1 MTSHRF
7 PAGWEQDVL
16 GSDYRARTLELTADD
31 EGPVFTTVVR
41 HDPPTDDVLRPVR
54 AILYLHG
61 WSDYFYQKHLAEFW
75 THQGA
80 AFYAVDLRKYGRSLR
95 EHQTPGYVDD
105 LGTYDEEIE
114 AALAIIHAELGSNA
128 VVMLMAHST
137 GGLTAALW
145 ADRFPGRV
153 SGLVLN
159 SPWLELQGSSIAR
172 TVSTPAIRQLAR
184 FQPLAALPNIDQGFY
199 SRSLI
204 DVSEGELELNRQWR
218 PIPAFPVRAGWLRA
232 VINGHALVAR
242 GLNISEPILMML
254 SSRSAISPRW
264 SDDMLSADSVLDVD
278 AIARRTHHLGN
289 VVTLARIDGG
299 LHDLSM
305 SAAQPRQEFF
315 EQITRWTSAY
325 GWL

>member
-1 MTSHRF
+1 MSPPTF
-7 PAGWEQDVL
+7 PTGWEQDVL
-16 GSDYRARTLELTADD
+16 GPDYRARTVELETDD
-31 EGPVFTTVVR
+31 EGPVVTTVVR
-41 HDPPTDDVLRPVR
+41 HDPAPQDALRPAR
-54 AILYLHG
+54 TILYLHG
-61 WSDYFYQKHLAEFW
+61 WSDYFYQQHLAEFW
-75 THQGA
+75 TNQGA

-105 LGTYDEEIE
+105 LSTYDEEIE
-114 AALAIIHAELGSNA
+114 AALDIIHAELGEHA
-128 VVMLMAHST
+128 AVMLMAHSV

-184 FQPLAALPNIDQGFY
+184 FQPKATLPNIDQGFY

-204 DVSEGELELNRQWR
+204 DVSQDELELNRQWR

-232 VINGHALVAR
+232 VIDGHARVAH
-242 GLNISEPILMML
+242 GLNIREPILMLL
-254 SSRSAISPRW
+254 SARSAMSPRW
-264 SDDMLSADSVLDVD
+264 TDDMLAADSVLDVD
-278 AIARRTHHLGN
+278 AIARRTDHLGN

-305 SAAQPRQEFF
+305 SAAQPRHDFF
-315 EQITRWTSAY
+315 EQITRWTTAY